1 MKKADSRTLSIDALN
16 ERRRLAVRLRLGGM
30 KIADIAAQTDLSA
43 PTVIAAHKAYAAGG
57 WVAVPVKPRGRNP
70 GAGLS
75 LAADRQA
82 DLQEAICTLAPEHIQ
97 PETWLWQAATVRQL
111 IEQRYGLTMPLR
123 SVDRYLKRWGFTA
136 ERTTELPI
144 LAENAETRRWLKA
157 VYPTIIERARQEHAE
172 TQWLSESALRREGSS
187 ERHSLLCAMTN
198 RGKLRWRVYDGNLK
212 DGAIIDFLDRL
223 SKETGRKLFLIVDG
237 LSLDRAAALQE
248 WLTIRR
254 DDFELFSMPQANA
267 PVKRGTASAR
277 PEAPNI
283 KHLTATTTNDRTEKF
298 PGHNLGATMS
308 LTHLQRLEAESIHI
322 MREVVSETDNPVMLY
337 SIGKD
342 SAVMLHLAM
351 KAFYPAKPPF
361 PLLHV
366 DTTWKFQDM
375 YKFRDE
381 MAKKVGM
388 DLLVYTNPEAVEKNI
403 NPFTHGSQIHTDIW
417 KTQGLKQALDKY
429 GFDAAFG
436 GARRDEEKSRA
447 KERIF
452 SFRTAQHRWD
462 PKNQRP
468 ELWRLYNARK
478 HKGES
483 IRVFPISNWTELDIW
498 QYIHLENIPIV
509 PLYFSAERPVVERD
523 GTLIMVDDD
532 RMPLNPGEVPM
543 MRKVRF
549 RTLGC
554 YPLTGAVES
563 EADKLTDIIQEMLL
577 TKTSER
583 QGRMIDHD
591 TAASMEKKKQEGY
604 F

>member
-1 MKKADSRTLSIDALN
+1 VKKADSRTLSIDALN

-57 WVAVPVKPRGRNP
+57 WEAVPVKPRGRNP

-322 MREVVSETDNPVMLY
+322 MREVAAE
-337 SIGKD
+337 
-342 SAVMLHLAM
+342 
-351 KAFYPAKPPF
+351 FAKPG
-361 PLLHV
+361 
-366 DTTWKFQDM
+366 D
-375 YKFRDE
+375 
-381 MAKKVGM
+381 
-388 DLLVYTNPEAVEKNI
+388 
-403 NPFTHGSQIHTDIW
+403 
-417 KTQGLKQALDKY
+417 AL
-429 GFDAAFG
+429 F
-436 GARRDEEKSRA
+436 
-447 KERIF
+447 
-452 SFRTAQHRWD
+452 H
-462 PKNQRP
+462 
-468 ELWRLYNARK
+468 
-478 HKGES
+478 
-483 IRVFPISNWTELDIW
+483 
-498 QYIHLENIPIV
+498 
-509 PLYFSAERPVVERD
+509 
-523 GTLIMVDDD
+523 
-532 RMPLNPGEVPM
+532 
-543 MRKVRF
+543 
-549 RTLGC
+549 
-554 YPLTGAVES
+554 
-563 EADKLTDIIQEMLL
+563 
-577 TKTSER
+577 R
-583 QGRMIDHD
+583 QG
-591 TAASMEKKKQEGY
+591 
-604 F
+604 